1 MGKNIVLIMSG
12 GVGRRFG
19 SVIPKQYNLIGGQPV
34 IDYVVDAVKLS
45 RKTDG
50 VVVVIDEQWIDY
62 SGKLKNSGFGF
73 APNGET
79 RVQSMKNGLDYIRT
93 HYACDKVVVV
103 DAVRPFLYADLIDDY
118 FDKLEEYDAVI
129 TAEKITGG
137 FTDIHDS
144 LLDRENF
151 IITNSPEGF
160 RFDLL
165 YDNFDVDFPYQETAG
180 MLPAG
185 SRRYY
190 NYQFRNNLKITYD
203 FELKYAELMLASLGH
218 LNQRSNVAFFEK
230 SILLTDG
237 IRENLLPKYGEKAL
251 QWLDEV
257 YLRIPELIS
266 RWGILSFRPV
276 EQPVDGLELEANSE
290 TYGKV
295 HLKFFPEFE
304 GLYPET
310 VNTMENR
317 KNGEIRLIARDDVD
331 RVILFAPAG
340 D

>member
-1 MGKNIVLIMSG
+1 MNIVLIMSG

-19 SVIPKQYNLIGGQPV
+19 AVIPKQYNLIGGQPV
-34 IDYVVDAVKLS
+34 IDYVVDAVRLS

-50 VVVVIDEQWIDY
+50 VVVVIDEQWIEY

-73 APNGET
+73 APNGDT
-79 RVQSMKNGLDYIRT
+79 RVQSMKNGLDYIRA
-93 HYACDKVVVV
+93 HYDCDKVVVV

-118 FDKLEEYDAVI
+118 FDKLDEYDAVI

-144 LLDRENF
+144 LLDREKF

-165 YDNFDVDFPYQETAG
+165 YDHFDVDFPYQETAG

-203 FELKYAELMLASLGH
+203 FDLKYAELMLASLGH

-237 IRENLLPKYGEKAL
+237 IRVNLLPRYGEQTL
-251 QWLDEV
+251 QWLDEI
-257 YLRIPELIS
+257 YLRIPELI
-266 RWGILSFRPV
+266 
-276 EQPVDGLELEANSE
+276 
-290 TYGKV
+290 
-295 HLKFFPEFE
+295 
-304 GLYPET
+304 
-310 VNTMENR
+310 
-317 KNGEIRLIARDDVD
+317 
-331 RVILFAPAG
+331 
-340 D
+340 

>member
-1 MGKNIVLIMSG
+1 MNIVLIMSG

-19 SVIPKQYNLIGGQPV
+19 AVIPKQYNLIGGQPV

-50 VVVVIDEQWIDY
+50 VVVVIDEQWIEY

-73 APNGET
+73 APNGDT
-79 RVQSMKNGLDYIRT
+79 RVRSMKNGLDYIRA
-93 HYACDKVVVV
+93 HYDCDKVIVV

-118 FDKLEEYDAVI
+118 FDKLDEYDAVI

-144 LLDRENF
+144 LLDREKF

-165 YDNFDVDFPYQETAG
+165 YDHFDVDFPYQETAG

-203 FELKYAELMLASLGH
+203 FDLKYAELMLASLGH

-237 IRENLLPKYGEKAL
+237 IRENLLPRYGE
-251 QWLDEV
+251 QTIRWLDEI

-276 EQPVDGLELEANSE
+276 EQPADGLELEANSE
-290 TYGKV
+290 KYGKV
-295 HLKFFPEFE
+295 HLKFFPEF
-304 GLYPET
+304 GGAYPEA
-310 VNTMENR
+310 VKAMEA
-317 KNGEIRLIARDDVD
+317 GEKEKTGFLARDDAM
-331 RVILFAPAG
+331 RVILFAVPA
-340 D
+340 